1 MLVKVNAFPEHIHV
15 STVHMTQSTFV
26 QGGPERSI
34 IIYVHRPANLHRFVW
49 PIPFHLSSM
58 VRIAILRLLATA
70 KITVNVMRQHQL
82 HRASPRFHFQLP
94 QWSKHCITKTANPP
108 SPSR

>member
-34 IIYVHRPANLHRFVW
+34 IIYVHRPANLYRFVW
-49 PIPFHLSSM
+49 
-58 VRIAILRLLATA
+58 
-70 KITVNVMRQHQL
+70 
-82 HRASPRFHFQLP
+82 
-94 QWSKHCITKTANPP
+94 ANPFP
-108 SPSR
+108 FIIDGEDRNFTFVDHC